1 MVKGLDIFREHF
13 RRFEGFFTLIG
24 GAACVE
30 WFDAEQL
37 EFRATEDLDI
47 VLMIEVLNQDFIA
60 AIRTFVSVGKYEI
73 RERSEGPPI
82 LYRFAK
88 PARED
93 YPVKLEFCSRNPEG
107 FELAD
112 GQEVIPVIVEPGHH
126 SLSAILLDNAYYE
139 LIQTHH
145 NERDGIW
152 VANINSLIPLKAYA
166 WLRLTKARD
175 EGRAVDSRNITKH
188 RGDVFR
194 LAATIPTTSGP
205 ILHSS
210 IAADLNDFLAAFP
223 EESSDWPDILK
234 SIKATVGTNLQPA
247 DLRIAIQTYFG
258 IMRDAATDRTFP

>member
-1 MVKGLDIFREHF
+1 MVKGLDIFRERF
-13 RRFEGFFTLIG
+13 RQFEGFFTLIG

-37 EFRATEDLDI
+37 EFRATEDLDL

-60 AIRTFVSVGKYEI
+60 AIRTFVKEGGYQI
-73 RERSEGPPI
+73 RERSGGPTI
-82 LYRFAK
+82 LYRFAN

-126 SLSAILLDNAYYE
+126 SLSAILLDHAYYE
-139 LIQTHH
+139 LIQNHH
-145 NERDGIW
+145 DKRNGLW

-166 WLRLTKARD
+166 WLRLTRARN
-175 EGRAVDSRNITKH
+175 EGQAVDAKNITKH

-194 LAATIPTTSGP
+194 LAATIPRTSGP
-205 ILHSS
+205 VLHPS
-210 IAADLNDFLAAFP
+210 IAADLASFLAAFP
-223 EESSDWPDILK
+223 EDSPEWPDILK
-234 SIKATVGTNLQPA
+234 SIKATVGITLPPA
-247 DLRIAIQTYFG
+247 TLRNAIQNYFG
-258 IMRDAATDRTFP
+258 VMRDE